1 MTPQVIG
8 LFMFAMLSGTLMSV
22 SMKYLSQ
29 YNALF
34 VNAVAMTVAALVLFI
49 IYLSQK
55 QSWEAWFSF
64 HRGMVVL
71 WIALAWLN
79 YGYSAIYGQGIALS
93 YVPLIVTGGMTVLLA
108 LAGWL
113 WFQEPITWKFALW
126 SRVILAGMGIIMM
139 K

>member
-55 QSWEAWFSF
+55 QS
-64 HRGMVVL
+64 
-71 WIALAWLN
+71 
-79 YGYSAIYGQGIALS
+79 
-93 YVPLIVTGGMTVLLA
+93 
-108 LAGWL
+108 
-113 WFQEPITWKFALW
+113 
-126 SRVILAGMGIIMM
+126 
-139 K
+139 

>member
-49 IYLSQK
+49 IYLFQK
-55 QSWEAWFSF
+55 QEGAMFSF
-64 HRGMVVL
+64 HWGMIVL
-71 WIALAWLN
+71 
-79 YGYSAIYGQGIALS
+79 
-93 YVPLIVTGGMTVLLA
+93 
-108 LAGWL
+108 
-113 WFQEPITWKFALW
+113 
-126 SRVILAGMGIIMM
+126 
-139 K
+139 